1 MRRDKTRES
10 MASIS
15 TSGTT
20 TDDYQS
26 AAESI
31 SAASENSSEEQ
42 GQSNTAEDD
51 IEGVTNTSMYQPTT
65 ETSNSNNLQ
74 RVNTSNSMA
83 TIRDEEENAEHNVI
97 TRTRTDTELYTKE
110 LDEEI
115 HRQSE
120 ALSKIASHF
129 STKSKKSNAEA
140 EEDERRQSSST
151 IENEFEKVA
160 IGDEEKIPGSE
171 QEGGEEFEGYDPR
184 ETDWDGPEDPD
195 NPINWPTWRKWF
207 TTMSVAF
214 ICLVVTLGSSIF
226 VCGVPQLMEL
236 WGISQTLGLAGLTFY
251 VLGLAF
257 GPVLGAPLSE
267 IFGRK
272 IVYCSTLPISM
283 LFIMGV
289 GLSKNI
295 GSILVLRFFAG
306 FSASACLAVGGG
318 SITDIWRPHEIG
330 LAMTLFCLAPLAGP
344 VIGPIIGGF
353 VAENKGWKWTMW
365 VNLMFAGAILPF
377 ILVAPESYK
386 PIIMRK
392 RLKKRGLK
400 IKKPDL
406 SFGQF
411 LVLILFITVLKP
423 LQMLGTEPIVVI
435 FSIYTAFIFAVLFG
449 FFEAFPVI
457 FRGVYG
463 MNLGI
468 SGLTFLGVGVGLLMG
483 AAVYV
488 YIDKRIFFR
497 KHEDGYIGQKDADG
511 NPIPPTPE
519 SRLITCK
526 IGAVFLGPSLFWLG
540 WTAKYHTHWMAPI
553 AAGVPFGFS
562 LILIFFSILTYFA
575 MSYPP
580 LSVASAL
587 AANNLLRYVLASVF
601 PLFTVQM
608 YKNLNVGWASTVFG
622 FIGVALAPVPW
633 IFCYVGPRLRAKSKF
648 GFGAMKEKEAEEEA
662 PASNSSLTDENDVS
676 V

>member
-1 MRRDKTRES
+1 MRRNQTRGS
-10 MASIS
+10 MASVS

-31 SAASENSSEEQ
+31 SAASENGTEEQ
-42 GQSNTAEDD
+42 SPSASAEDD
-51 IEGVTNTSMYQPTT
+51 IEGVTNTSMYRPAS
-65 ETSNSNNLQ
+65 EDSNINNLQ

-83 TIRDEEENAEHNVI
+83 TIRDEEENAEHNI
-97 TRTRTDTELYTKE
+97 LTRTRTDTELYTKE
-110 LDEEI
+110 LDDEI
-115 HRQSE
+115 HKQSE
-120 ALSKIASHF
+120 TLSRIVSHF
-129 STKSKKSNAEA
+129 STKSKKSTAES
-140 EEDERRQSSST
+140 EEEEHRQSSST
-151 IENEFEKVA
+151 IENEFEKVD
-160 IGDEEKIPGSE
+160 IGDEEKASDSA
-171 QEGGEEFEGYDPR
+171 QEAEEGYDPR
-184 ETDWDGPEDPD
+184 EVDWDSPEDAD

-214 ICLVVTLGSSIF
+214 ICLVVTLGSSIY
-226 VCGVPQLMEL
+226 VCGVPELMEI

-272 IVYCSTLPISM
+272 IVYCSTLPVSM

-295 GSILVLRFFAG
+295 GSVLVLRFFAG

-318 SITDIWRPHEIG
+318 SITDIWRPHELG

-386 PIIMRK
+386 PIIMRT

-400 IKKPDL
+400 IKKPAL
-406 SFGQF
+406 SFGKF

-463 MNLGI
+463 MELGI
-468 SGLTFLGVGVGLLMG
+468 SGLTFLGVGLGLLLG
-483 AAVYV
+483 AALYI
-488 YIDKRIFFR
+488 YIDKRIFF
-497 KHEDGYIGQKDADG
+497 KKYEDGYIGQKDADG
-511 NPIPPTPE
+511 NPVPPTPE

-540 WTAKYHTHWMAPI
+540 WTAKYHTHWMAPV

-587 AANNLLRYVLASVF
+587 AANNLLRYILASVF

-633 IFCYVGPRLRAKSKF
+633 IFTYVGPRLRARSKF
-648 GFGAMKEKEAEEEA
+648 GFAAMKAEEEA
-662 PASNSSLTDENDVS
+662 PASDSSVTDDNKAS